1 MNNCNSVLPE
11 LRPLDGQLR
20 IISAAD
26 LRDLIPLWMD
36 ALIEDGIMERTR
48 RNYARD
54 VGYYL
59 DWLAANGRT
68 GIYRTDVKAYRAS
81 LQDARTPEGR
91 PLYRDGTIDTYLASV
106 RAFYYWASCE
116 GYVSNVSAGVHN
128 LSHSRDHARDELS
141 VEQLAAV
148 LKALK
153 DAGDLRG
160 YAMILLMGTTGLRT
174 IEVSRAQIGDIRTK
188 SGRTLLYIQG
198 KGRTEKDRFVVLSA
212 EIMQAI
218 YAYLATRPDT
228 SKDCPLFASNDHR
241 ASGSALTTRSISR
254 ICKNAFAAVGIVS
267 EYITAHSLRHTA
279 ITLALLAGASIQDAQ
294 AMAGHASQ
302 ATTEIYNHSLQRMQD
317 PAELRVAAYISS
329 LV

>member
-1 MNNCNSVLPE
+1 METGNDLPE
-11 LRPLDGQLR
+11 IIAPGQLR

-36 ALIEDGIMERTR
+36 SLVENGIMERTR

-68 GIYRTDVKAYRAS
+68 GIYRTDVKAYRAH
-81 LQDARTPEGR
+81 LQDAADENGR
-91 PLYRDGTIDTYLASV
+91 RLYKDGTIDTYLASV

-116 GYVSNVSAGVHN
+116 GYTADVSTGIHN
-128 LSHSRDHARDELS
+128 LSRSKDHARDELS
-141 VEQLAAV
+141 LEQLAAV
-148 LKALK
+148 LKQLK
-153 DAGDLRG
+153 ASGDVRG
-160 YAMILLMGTTGLRT
+160 YAMVLLMATAGLRT
-174 IEVSRAQIGDIRTK
+174 IEVERADLGDIRTR

-212 EIMQAI
+212 EVMQAL
-218 YAYLATRPDT
+218 YAYMEMRPGVG
-228 SKDCPLFASNDHR
+228 KDAPLFASYDHR
-241 ASGSALTTRSISR
+241 SPGSRITTRSISR
-254 ICKNAFAAVGIVS
+254 ICKDAYKAVGINS
-267 EYITAHSLRHTA
+267 PYITAHSLRHTA
-279 ITLALLAGASIQDAQ
+279 VTLALLAGASIQDAQ

-317 PAELRVAAYISS
+317 PAELRVAALISS
-329 LV
+329 VS